1 MSPSPVIPSRT
12 MELFRCLCA
21 LKIVAI
27 LMEGLSAGWNAC
39 DQTQAT
45 RSIPKCR
52 HIPMQWSFSSQMP
65 LLLSVGYC
73 IKTKDVYQVCM

>member
-1 MSPSPVIPSRT
+1 
-12 MELFRCLCA
+12 MELFCCLCA
-21 LKIVAI
+21 LQIVAI

-52 HIPMQWSFSSQMP
+52 HIPMQWSFSSQRP
-65 LLLSVGYC
+65 LLLSFDCC